1 MFKLWATIKKD
12 LLILTRDKIGLLVM
26 FAMPILLAIVIT
38 SVQNSTFEL
47 VNDNKLAMVLCNKDS
62 GESGR
67 QLVAAIRKIGMFDI
81 DSVSSNQTDDA
92 IKNDMHEKDAM
103 VAIIIPQDFSTK
115 LSAKAENIT
124 AKALNDLGVND
135 DSSAKKVN
143 EYVTPITF
151 YYHPVLQQSF
161 RQSIQGALRSA
172 LQIVENRK
180 ILQTVYLSLNDK
192 AMPDSLENE
201 MINNQVRVNE
211 IPVARDGSRN
221 IPNASQHNIPAWT
234 IFAMF
239 FIVISLGSSVVR
251 EKQNGSFIR
260 LKTLPTNYILSL
272 FSKQITY
279 TFVTIFQAII
289 IFSIGVWLFPLM
301 GLPALNIPNDVFG
314 LFLVTFIC
322 GWCASSYAICIGV
335 FAGTQEQANGFGAV
349 SVVILAAV
357 GGIMIPSFVM
367 PDSLKLLMNIS
378 PLHWCIEAYYGLFL
392 EGGKLSDIIT
402 NILSLFAI
410 TVVIQLITV
419 WGLKRK
425 NLI

>member
-92 IKNDMHEKDAM
+92 IKNDMHEKDAL
-103 VAIIIPQDFSTK
+103 VAIIIPQDFSAK

-135 DSSAKKVN
+135 DSSAKAAEN
-143 EYVTPITF
+143 VTPITF
-151 YYHPVLQQSF
+151 YYHPVMQQSF

-172 LQIVENRK
+172 LQIVENKK

-201 MINNQVRVNE
+201 IINNQVQVNE

-221 IPNASQHNIPAWT
+221 IPNAS
-234 IFAMF
+234 
-239 FIVISLGSSVVR
+239 
-251 EKQNGSFIR
+251 
-260 LKTLPTNYILSL
+260 
-272 FSKQITY
+272 
-279 TFVTIFQAII
+279 
-289 IFSIGVWLFPLM
+289 
-301 GLPALNIPNDVFG
+301 
-314 LFLVTFIC
+314 
-322 GWCASSYAICIGV
+322 
-335 FAGTQEQANGFGAV
+335 
-349 SVVILAAV
+349 
-357 GGIMIPSFVM
+357 
-367 PDSLKLLMNIS
+367 
-378 PLHWCIEAYYGLFL
+378 
-392 EGGKLSDIIT
+392 
-402 NILSLFAI
+402 
-410 TVVIQLITV
+410 
-419 WGLKRK
+419 
-425 NLI
+425 

>member
-47 VNDNKLAMVLCNKDS
+47 VNDNKLAMVLCNKDN

-81 DSVSSNQTDDA
+81 DSVSSTESDDA
-92 IKNDMHEKDAM
+92 IKNDMREKDAM

-135 DSSAKKVN
+135 DSSAKAAEN
-143 EYVTPITF
+143 VTPITF
-151 YYHPVLQQSF
+151 YYHPVMQQSF

-172 LQIVENRK
+172 LQIVENKK

-211 IPVARDGSRN
+211 IPVSRDGSRN

-289 IFSIGVWLFPLM
+289 IFSIGVWIFPLIS
-301 GLPALNIPNDVFG
+301 LPALNIPHDIFG
-314 LFLVTFIC
+314 LLLVTFIC
-322 GWCASSYAICIGV
+322 GWCASAYAICVGV

-367 PDSLKLLMNIS
+367 PDSLKILMNIS

-402 NILSLFAI
+402 NILALFAI
-410 TVVIQLITV
+410 TVVIQLVTV

>member
-26 FAMPILLAIVIT
+26 FAMPILLAIIIT
-38 SVQNSTFEL
+38 SVQNNTFEL
-47 VNDNKLAMVLCNKDS
+47 VNDNKLAMLLCNKDS

-67 QLVAAIRKIGMFDI
+67 QLVAAIRKMGMFDI
-81 DSVSSNQTDDA
+81 DSVSSNKTDDA
-92 IKNDMHEKDAM
+92 IKNSMHEKDAM
-103 VAIIIPQDFSTK
+103 VAIIIPPDFSAK

-135 DSSAKKVN
+135 DSSAKAA
-143 EYVTPITF
+143 EHVTPITF
-151 YYHPVLQQSF
+151 YYHPVMQQSF

-172 LQIVENRK
+172 LQIVENKK

-201 MINNQVRVNE
+201 MINNQVQVNE
-211 IPVARDGSRN
+211 IPVSRDGSRSV
-221 IPNASQHNIPAWT
+221 PNASQHNIPAWT

-272 FSKQITY
+272 FAKQVAY

-289 IFSIGVWLFPLM
+289 IFSIGVWLFPSI
-301 GLPALNIPNDVFG
+301 GLPALNIPSDVVA
-314 LFLVTFIC
+314 LLLVTFIC
-322 GWCASSYAICIGV
+322 GWCASSYAICVGV
-335 FAGTQEQANGFGAV
+335 FAETQEQANGFGAV
-349 SVVILAAV
+349 SVVILAAL

-367 PDSLKLLMNIS
+367 PDSLKIVMNLS

-392 EGGKLSDIIT
+392 EGGKLSDIMT
-402 NILSLFAI
+402 NILALFAI
-410 TVVIQLITV
+410 TVVIQVITV

>member
-1 MFKLWATIKKD
+1 MFKLIATIKKD

-81 DSVSSNQTDDA
+81 DSVGSNQTDDA
-92 IKNDMHEKDAM
+92 IKNSMHEKDAM
-103 VAIIIPQDFSTK
+103 VAIIIPEDFSAK

-135 DSSAKKVN
+135 DSSAKAAEN
-143 EYVTPITF
+143 VTPITF
-151 YYHPVLQQSF
+151 YYHPVMQQSF

-172 LQIVENRK
+172 LQIVENKK

-201 MINNQVRVNE
+201 MINNQVQVNE
-211 IPVARDGSRN
+211 IPVSRDGSRN

-251 EKQNGSFIR
+251 EKQNGSFVR

-272 FSKQITY
+272 FSKQVTY
-279 TFVTIFQAII
+279 TFVTIFQALI
-289 IFSIGVWLFPLM
+289 IFSIGVWVFPLI
-301 GLPALNIPNDVFG
+301 GLPALNIPNDIVG
-314 LFLVTFIC
+314 LLLVTFIC
-322 GWCASSYAICIGV
+322 GWCASSYAICVGV

-349 SVVILAAV
+349 SVVMLAAL
-357 GGIMIPSFVM
+357 GGIMIPSFIM
-367 PDSLKLLMNIS
+367 PDSLKILMNIS

>member
-26 FAMPILLAIVIT
+26 FAMPILLAIIIT
-38 SVQNSTFEL
+38 SVQNNTFEL
-47 VNDNKLAMVLCNKDS
+47 VNDNKLAMLLCNKDS

-67 QLVAAIRKIGMFDI
+67 QLVTAIRKMGMFDI
-81 DSVSSNQTDDA
+81 DSVSSDQTDDA
-92 IKNDMHEKDAM
+92 IKNSMHEKDAM
-103 VAIIIPQDFSTK
+103 VAIIIPPDFSAK

-135 DSSAKKVN
+135 DSSAKAAAN
-143 EYVTPITF
+143 VTPITF
-151 YYHPVLQQSF
+151 YYHPVMQQSF

-172 LQIVENRK
+172 LQIVENKK

-201 MINNQVRVNE
+201 MINNQVQVNE
-211 IPVARDGSRN
+211 IPVSRDGSRN

-239 FIVISLGSSVVR
+239 FIVVSLGSSVVR

-260 LKTLPTNYILSL
+260 LKTLPTNYIISL

-279 TFVTIFQAII
+279 TFVTIMQAII

-301 GLPALNIPNDVFG
+301 GLPALNIPHDIFG
-314 LFLVTFIC
+314 LLLVTVIC
-322 GWCASSYAICIGV
+322 GWCASSYAICVGI
-335 FAGTQEQANGFGAV
+335 FAETQEQANGFGAV
-349 SVVILAAV
+349 SVVILAAL

-367 PDSLKLLMNIS
+367 PDSLKIVMNLS

-392 EGGKLSDIIT
+392 EGGKLSDIMT
-402 NILSLFAI
+402 NILALFAI
-410 TVVIQLITV
+410 TVVIQIITV

>member
-81 DSVSSNQTDDA
+81 DSVSSTESDDA
-92 IKNDMHEKDAM
+92 IKNDMREKDAM
-103 VAIIIPQDFSTK
+103 VAIIIPQDFSAK
-115 LSAKAENIT
+115 LSAKAETIA

-135 DSSAKKVN
+135 DSSAKAAEN
-143 EYVTPITF
+143 VTPITF
-151 YYHPVLQQSF
+151 YYHPVMQQSF

-172 LQIVENRK
+172 LQIVENKK

-211 IPVARDGSRN
+211 IPVSRDGSRN

-289 IFSIGVWLFPLM
+289 IFSIGVWIFPLIS
-301 GLPALNIPNDVFG
+301 LPALNIPHDIFG
-314 LFLVTFIC
+314 LLLVTFIC
-322 GWCASSYAICIGV
+322 GWCASAYAICVGV

-367 PDSLKLLMNIS
+367 PDSLKILMNIS

-402 NILSLFAI
+402 NILALFAI
-410 TVVIQLITV
+410 TVVIQLVTV

>member
-81 DSVSSNQTDDA
+81 DSVSGNQTDDA
-92 IKNDMHEKDAM
+92 IKDDMHEKDAL
-103 VAIIIPQDFSTK
+103 VAIVIPRDFSAK

-135 DSSAKKVN
+135 DSSAKAAEN
-143 EYVTPITF
+143 VTPITF
-151 YYHPVLQQSF
+151 YYHPVMQQSF

-172 LQIVENRK
+172 LQIVENKK
-180 ILQTVYLSLNDK
+180 ILQTVYLSLNDR

-201 MINNQVRVNE
+201 IINNQVQVNE

-289 IFSIGVWLFPLM
+289 IFSIGVWMFPLM
-301 GLPALNIPNDVFG
+301 GLPALNIPHDIFG
-314 LFLVTFIC
+314 LLLVTIIC
-322 GWCASSYAICIGV
+322 GWCASSYAICVGV

-367 PDSLKLLMNIS
+367 PGSLKILMNIS
-378 PLHWCIEAYYGLFL
+378 PLHWCIEAYYALFL

-419 WGLKRK
+419 WRLKRK